1 MDLKR
6 QVLEKSQES
15 LRKVKRRNRRLN
27 NMAFNNEEILTLAK
41 AGFTAQQIAA
51 LNMVGT
57 AQASTQ
63 LPDGS
68 GVMVAPTQLPDG
80 SGVMVAPIAAPAP
93 TAPAAP
99 TAPTAPTAPAPTAPA
114 PTAPAPTA
122 PAPTATTDDIL
133 KAISG
138 LSAQVTTG
146 LIQTTLQPTPATAE
160 SILAEIIN
168 PPQKT
173 TN

>member
-1 MDLKR
+1 
-6 QVLEKSQES
+6 
-15 LRKVKRRNRRLN
+15 
-27 NMAFNNEEILTLAK
+27 MAFNNEEILTLAK

-51 LNMVGT
+51 LSQVGS
-57 AQASTQ
+57 A
-63 LPDGS
+63 
-68 GVMVAPTQLPDG
+68 APTVDTT
-80 SGVMVAPIAAPAP
+80 V
-93 TAPAAP
+93 P
-99 TAPTAPTAPAPTAPA
+99 TAPTGSQVTTAPAVQTQQPTTPAPA
-114 PTAPAPTA
+114 APAPTA
-122 PAPTATTDDIL
+122 PAPTATADDIL

>member
-1 MDLKR
+1 
-6 QVLEKSQES
+6 
-15 LRKVKRRNRRLN
+15 
-27 NMAFNNEEILTLAK
+27 MAFNNEDILTLAK

-51 LNMVGT
+51 LSVVGT
-57 AQASTQ
+57 
-63 LPDGS
+63 
-68 GVMVAPTQLPDG
+68 VAPTVNT
-80 SGVMVAPIAAPAP
+80 SAPTAPVEQVAP
-93 TAPAAP
+93 TAPAPITPQPTTPAPVAPAAAPAP
-99 TAPTAPTAPAPTAPA
+99 TAPTAPTQA
-114 PTAPAPTA
+114 
-122 PAPTATTDDIL
+122 ATTDDIL

-146 LIQTTLQPTPATAE
+146 LIQTTPQPSPATAE

>member
-1 MDLKR
+1 
-6 QVLEKSQES
+6 
-15 LRKVKRRNRRLN
+15 
-27 NMAFNNEEILTLAK
+27 MAFNNEEILTLAK

-57 AQASTQ
+57 T
-63 LPDGS
+63 P
-68 GVMVAPTQLPDG
+68 
-80 SGVMVAPIAAPAP
+80 
-93 TAPAAP
+93 APAAP
-99 TAPTAPTAPAPTAPA
+99 VAAPTPAPAPAPVAPVAAPTPA
-114 PTAPAPTA
+114 PTPAPVAPVAAPT
-122 PAPTATTDDIL
+122 PAPQGATTDDIL

-146 LIQTTLQPTPATAE
+146 LIQSTPQPTPATAE

-173 TN
+173 TT

>member
-1 MDLKR
+1 
-6 QVLEKSQES
+6 
-15 LRKVKRRNRRLN
+15 
-27 NMAFNNEEILTLAK
+27 MAFNNEEILTLAK

-51 LNMVGT
+51 LNMVGSAAPTVDTTVLT
-57 AQASTQ
+57 APT
-63 LPDGS
+63 GS
-68 GVMVAPTQLPDG
+68 VPPAAPATTAPQPTTPAPVAP
-80 SGVMVAPIAAPAP
+80 AAAPAP
-93 TAPAAP
+93 TTAAP
-99 TAPTAPTAPAPTAPA
+99 QGATA
-114 PTAPAPTA
+114 
-122 PAPTATTDDIL
+122 DDIL

-146 LIQTTLQPTPATAE
+146 LIQTTPQPTPATAE

>member
-1 MDLKR
+1 
-6 QVLEKSQES
+6 
-15 LRKVKRRNRRLN
+15 
-27 NMAFNNEEILTLAK
+27 MAFNNEEILTLAK

-51 LNMVGT
+51 LNMVGN
-57 AQASTQ
+57 
-63 LPDGS
+63 
-68 GVMVAPTQLPDG
+68 V
-80 SGVMVAPIAAPAP
+80 
-93 TAPAAP
+93 APAAP
-99 TAPTAPTAPAPTAPA
+99 TTPPAAPDVAAPTPAPVAAPAPAPQGATA
-114 PTAPAPTA
+114 
-122 PAPTATTDDIL
+122 DDIL

-146 LIQTTLQPTPATAE
+146 LIQSTPQPTPATAE

>member
-1 MDLKR
+1 
-6 QVLEKSQES
+6 
-15 LRKVKRRNRRLN
+15 
-27 NMAFNNEEILTLAK
+27 MAFNNEEILTLAK

-51 LNMVGT
+51 LNMVG
-57 AQASTQ
+57 S
-63 LPDGS
+63 
-68 GVMVAPTQLPDG
+68 
-80 SGVMVAPIAAPAP
+80 APATVDTSVP
-93 TAPAAP
+93 TAPVGQV
-99 TAPTAPTAPAPTAPA
+99 APTAPAPITPQPTTPAPVTPAAAPA
-114 PTAPAPTA
+114 PTTAAPQGATA
-122 PAPTATTDDIL
+122 DDIL

-146 LIQTTLQPTPATAE
+146 LIQTTPQPSPATAE

>member
-1 MDLKR
+1 
-6 QVLEKSQES
+6 
-15 LRKVKRRNRRLN
+15 
-27 NMAFNNEEILTLAK
+27 MAFNNDEILTLAK

-57 AQASTQ
+57 A
-63 LPDGS
+63 P
-68 GVMVAPTQLPDG
+68 APA
-80 SGVMVAPIAAPAP
+80 APAAPAP
-93 TAPAAP
+93 AAPAPAAP
-99 TAPTAPTAPAPTAPA
+99 AVPAAPAAPA
-114 PTAPAPTA
+114 APQGATA
-122 PAPTATTDDIL
+122 DDIL

-146 LIQTTLQPTPATAE
+146 LIQTTPQPTPATAE

-173 TN
+173 TT

>member
-1 MDLKR
+1 
-6 QVLEKSQES
+6 
-15 LRKVKRRNRRLN
+15 
-27 NMAFNNEEILTLAK
+27 MAFNNEDILTLAK

-51 LNMVGT
+51 LSVVGT
-57 AQASTQ
+57 
-63 LPDGS
+63 
-68 GVMVAPTQLPDG
+68 VAPTVNTSAPTAPVEQ
-80 SGVMVAPIAAPAP
+80 VAPTAPAPITPQPTTPAPVAPAAAPAP
-93 TAPAAP
+93 TAP
-99 TAPTAPTAPAPTAPA
+99 
-114 PTAPAPTA
+114 
-122 PAPTATTDDIL
+122 TATADDIL

-146 LIQTTLQPTPATAE
+146 LIQTTPQPTPATAE

>member
-1 MDLKR
+1 
-6 QVLEKSQES
+6 
-15 LRKVKRRNRRLN
+15 
-27 NMAFNNEEILTLAK
+27 MAFNNEEILTLAK

-51 LNMVGT
+51 LNMVGS
-57 AQASTQ
+57 A
-63 LPDGS
+63 
-68 GVMVAPTQLPDG
+68 APTVDTT
-80 SGVMVAPIAAPAP
+80 V
-93 TAPAAP
+93 P
-99 TAPTAPTAPAPTAPA
+99 TAPTGSQAPTVTAPQIQQPTTPAPTAPA
-114 PTAPAPTA
+114 PAPTA
-122 PAPTATTDDIL
+122 PTPAPQGATADDIL

-146 LIQTTLQPTPATAE
+146 LIQTTPQPTPATAE

>member
-1 MDLKR
+1 
-6 QVLEKSQES
+6 
-15 LRKVKRRNRRLN
+15 
-27 NMAFNNEEILTLAK
+27 MAFNNEEILTLAK

-57 AQASTQ
+57 A
-63 LPDGS
+63 P
-68 GVMVAPTQLPDG
+68 APEP
-80 SGVMVAPIAAPAP
+80 APAP
-93 TAPAAP
+93 VATPQGATA
-99 TAPTAPTAPAPTAPA
+99 
-114 PTAPAPTA
+114 
-122 PAPTATTDDIL
+122 DDIL

-146 LIQTTLQPTPATAE
+146 LIQTTPQPTPATAE

>member
-1 MDLKR
+1 
-6 QVLEKSQES
+6 
-15 LRKVKRRNRRLN
+15 
-27 NMAFNNEEILTLAK
+27 MAFNNEEILTLAK

-51 LNMVGT
+51 LSQVGSAAPTVDITVPTSPTGSQVST
-57 AQASTQ
+57 APAVQTQQSTT
-63 LPDGS
+63 PAPA
-68 GVMVAPTQLPDG
+68 VAPTQLPDG
-80 SGVMVAPIAAPAP
+80 SGVMVAPIAAP
-93 TAPAAP
+93 T
-99 TAPTAPTAPAPTAPA
+99 
-114 PTAPAPTA
+114 

-146 LIQTTLQPTPATAE
+146 LIQTTPQPTPATAE

-168 PPQKT
+168 PPQKP

>member
-1 MDLKR
+1 
-6 QVLEKSQES
+6 
-15 LRKVKRRNRRLN
+15 
-27 NMAFNNEEILTLAK
+27 MAFNNEEILTLAK

-51 LNMVGT
+51 LSQVGS
-57 AQASTQ
+57 A
-63 LPDGS
+63 
-68 GVMVAPTQLPDG
+68 APTVDTT
-80 SGVMVAPIAAPAP
+80 V
-93 TAPAAP
+93 P
-99 TAPTAPTAPAPTAPA
+99 TAPTGAQVTTAPAVQTQQPTTPAPA
-114 PTAPAPTA
+114 ATPQVTT
-122 PAPTATTDDIL
+122 PAPTATADDIL

-146 LIQTTLQPTPATAE
+146 LIQSTPQPTPATAE

>member
-1 MDLKR
+1 
-6 QVLEKSQES
+6 
-15 LRKVKRRNRRLN
+15 
-27 NMAFNNEEILTLAK
+27 MAFNNEDILTLAK

-51 LNMVGT
+51 LSVVGT
-57 AQASTQ
+57 
-63 LPDGS
+63 
-68 GVMVAPTQLPDG
+68 VAPTVNT
-80 SGVMVAPIAAPAP
+80 SAP
-93 TAPAAP
+93 TAPVEQV
-99 TAPTAPTAPAPTAPA
+99 APTAPAPITPQPTTPAPVAPAAAPA
-114 PTAPAPTA
+114 PTTAAPQGATA
-122 PAPTATTDDIL
+122 DDIL

-146 LIQTTLQPTPATAE
+146 LIQTTPQPTPATAE

>member
-1 MDLKR
+1 
-6 QVLEKSQES
+6 
-15 LRKVKRRNRRLN
+15 
-27 NMAFNNEEILTLAK
+27 MAFNNEDILTLAK

-51 LNMVGT
+51 LSVVGT
-57 AQASTQ
+57 
-63 LPDGS
+63 
-68 GVMVAPTQLPDG
+68 VAPTVNT
-80 SGVMVAPIAAPAP
+80 SAPTAPVEQVAP
-93 TAPAAP
+93 TAPAPITPQPTTPAPVAPAAAPAP
-99 TAPTAPTAPAPTAPA
+99 TAPTAPTQAATTAPTQA
-114 PTAPAPTA
+114 
-122 PAPTATTDDIL
+122 ATTDDIL

-146 LIQTTLQPTPATAE
+146 LIQTTPQPSPATAE

>member
-1 MDLKR
+1 
-6 QVLEKSQES
+6 
-15 LRKVKRRNRRLN
+15 
-27 NMAFNNEEILTLAK
+27 MAFNNEEILTLAK

-51 LNMVGT
+51 LSQVGS
-57 AQASTQ
+57 A
-63 LPDGS
+63 
-68 GVMVAPTQLPDG
+68 APTVDTTVPIAPTG
-80 SGVMVAPIAAPAP
+80 SQAPTVTAPQIQQPITPAPAAPAP

-99 TAPTAPTAPAPTAPA
+99 TATA
-114 PTAPAPTA
+114 
-122 PAPTATTDDIL
+122 DDIL

-146 LIQTTLQPTPATAE
+146 LIQSTPQPTPATAE

-173 TN
+173 TT

>member
-1 MDLKR
+1 
-6 QVLEKSQES
+6 
-15 LRKVKRRNRRLN
+15 
-27 NMAFNNEEILTLAK
+27 MAFNNEEILTLAK

-57 AQASTQ
+57 TPA
-63 LPDGS
+63 P
-68 GVMVAPTQLPDG
+68 VAP
-80 SGVMVAPIAAPAP
+80 
-93 TAPAAP
+93 APAAP
-99 TAPTAPTAPAPTAPA
+99 TAPVAPVAPAAPAAPTPTPAPQGATA
-114 PTAPAPTA
+114 
-122 PAPTATTDDIL
+122 DDIL

-146 LIQTTLQPTPATAE
+146 LIQSTPQPTPATAE

>member
-1 MDLKR
+1 
-6 QVLEKSQES
+6 
-15 LRKVKRRNRRLN
+15 
-27 NMAFNNEEILTLAK
+27 MAFNNEEILTLAK

-51 LNMVGT
+51 LNMVGN
-57 AQASTQ
+57 
-63 LPDGS
+63 
-68 GVMVAPTQLPDG
+68 V
-80 SGVMVAPIAAPAP
+80 
-93 TAPAAP
+93 APAAP
-99 TAPTAPTAPAPTAPA
+99 TTPPAAPDVAAPTPAPVAAPALTPAPVTAPAPTPA
-114 PTAPAPTA
+114 PQGATA
-122 PAPTATTDDIL
+122 DDIL

-146 LIQTTLQPTPATAE
+146 LIQTTPQPTPATAE

>member
-1 MDLKR
+1 
-6 QVLEKSQES
+6 
-15 LRKVKRRNRRLN
+15 
-27 NMAFNNEEILTLAK
+27 MAFNNEEILTLAK

-57 AQASTQ
+57 APA
-63 LPDGS
+63 PGP
-68 GVMVAPTQLPDG
+68 VPAPTP
-80 SGVMVAPIAAPAP
+80 APVAAPAP
-93 TAPAAP
+93 TPAPVAAP
-99 TAPTAPTAPAPTAPA
+99 QGATA
-114 PTAPAPTA
+114 
-122 PAPTATTDDIL
+122 DDIL

-146 LIQTTLQPTPATAE
+146 LIQSTPQPTPATAE

-168 PPQKT
+168 PPQKS

>member
-1 MDLKR
+1 
-6 QVLEKSQES
+6 
-15 LRKVKRRNRRLN
+15 
-27 NMAFNNEEILTLAK
+27 MAFNNEEILTLAK

-51 LNMVGT
+51 LNMATTTPAPEPTPAPV
-57 AQASTQ
+57 A
-63 LPDGS
+63 
-68 GVMVAPTQLPDG
+68 APTPEP
-80 SGVMVAPIAAPAP
+80 VAIAPVAAPAP
-93 TAPAAP
+93 TPAAP
-99 TAPTAPTAPAPTAPA
+99 TPAPQGATA
-114 PTAPAPTA
+114 
-122 PAPTATTDDIL
+122 DDIL

-146 LIQTTLQPTPATAE
+146 LIQTTPQPAPATAE